1 LDMIQN
7 ILSFII
13 LLLVQCKA
21 MYPSY
26 YYNKS
31 YLLGPII
38 YSRVQINEAG
48 VEIGAMSNTP
58 ATFL

>member
-1 LDMIQN
+1 VLQY
-7 ILSFII
+7 
-13 LLLVQCKA
+13 KA

-31 YLLGPII
+31 YLLGPIT

-48 VEIGAMSNTP
+48 VEICAMSNMP